1 MLLVCFT
8 HSVITFNFLLEFTF
22 KMYVQLALL
31 DDSQAKAI
39 RQFSVDR
46 SAIKKGT
53 NMSLMSY
60 LLSAAECDASS
71 GEGLG
76 PRRRS
81 CFPVDGVGKVSI
93 RGNKSGSGNRAE
105 DDRSREGNILY
116 HSTEVDG
123 TVEDEVELNSLSASC
138 HVASLLL
145 PGASE
150 DIIFEHRAESNSNY
164 VKSNINVMTEAK
176 IEEDIDNSD
185 RLGSPL
191 YGCDKVDGDVGDGS
205 QLSDVDAF
213 DKEALNL
220 TDSLLEAANTKGNE
234 ESKWH
239 GVKECPD
246 SNDSGS
252 DDMRYEERLSN
263 HTEMTSNHTEM
274 TSNHT
279 EMTLNHMEMA
289 RNKTAMETYSDS
301 SGLAHASIGLQGL
314 ILNVIDP
321 ASSEPV
327 IVTPQAQGIINE
339 VLMSESNI
347 EGVDCGARAL
357 PSSTDIGGLETASG
371 FVDMDCGV
379 SNYSVWN
386 ETDQATF
393 VKVNALCQT

>member
-1 MLLVCFT
+1 MLLVSFN
-8 HSVITFNFLLEFTF
+8 HSVITVNSLLEFTF
-22 KMYVQLALL
+22 KMYAQLALL

-60 LLSAAECDASS
+60 LLSSAECGASS

-81 CFPVDGVGKVSI
+81 CFPVDGVGKVNI

-105 DDRSREGNILY
+105 DDRSRESNILY
-116 HSTEVDG
+116 HCTEVDG
-123 TVEDEVELNSLSASC
+123 TVEDEIELNSLSASC

-185 RLGSPL
+185 RLGSPS
-191 YGCDKVDGDVGDGS
+191 YGCDKADGDVGDGS

-220 TDSLLEAANTKGNE
+220 TDRLLEAANTKGNE

-246 SNDSGS
+246 SNDTGS
-252 DDMRYEERLSN
+252 DDMRYEERLRN
-263 HTEMTSNHTEM
+263 HMEMTSNHI
-274 TSNHT
+274 
-279 EMTLNHMEMA
+279 EMA
-289 RNKTAMETYSDS
+289 RNKTAIETYSDS

-314 ILNVIDP
+314 ILNVIDA
-321 ASSEPV
+321 ASTEPV

-371 FVDMDCGV
+371 FVDIDCGV